1 MRVVSLTRPIIGVV
15 VIVSVVAAMSGSGF
29 AIRALGLRPYGEQAI
44 LEQIDREDGALC
56 EKFGCIAQS
65 AQSADCLLAL
75 ADLRQRHADLLVS
88 YSWL

>member
-1 MRVVSLTRPIIGVV
+1 MLVVSSTRPNTGLVMVV
-15 VIVSVVAAMSGSGF
+15 SAVAFILSLGIVL
-29 AIRALGLRPYGEQAI
+29 RALGIRPYGEQAV

-56 EKFGCIAQS
+56 HKFGFTAGS

-75 ADLRQRHADLLVS
+75 ADLRQHHVDLLVA